1 MTDEAPKTG
10 LVKYDAMVTAID
22 ICHRVDEAVEI
33 RNQASALKL
42 YMRMAGNREAERKA
56 AEIRIRAERKVGL
69 LTREME
75 TKPGARTDRQPPS
88 TTERGSDE
96 QPSPNLGRGP
106 APKRD
111 ILHEAG
117 ISSQRAS
124 EWERLAD
131 IPDDKFE
138 TAMAES
144 EMPTTTGILATT
156 ALPKAVAIAPRAM
169 KIWSLCKALSSDGY
183 LAQDPATVLAT
194 MSAEMLDDMHRLA
207 PEISRWFASIGKVAH
222 D

>member
-1 MTDEAPKTG
+1 
-10 LVKYDAMVTAID
+10 MVTAID

-75 TKPGARTDRQPPS
+75 TKPGTRTDRQPHS
-88 TTERGSDE
+88 TTVRGSDE
-96 QPSPNLGRGP
+96 HLGRGS
-106 APKRD
+106 APKREFLD
-111 ILHEAG
+111 EAG

-131 IPDDKFE
+131 IPDDQFE
-138 TAMAES
+138 TELAES
-144 EMPTTTGILATT
+144 EMPTTSGIIAAT
-156 ALPKAVAIAPRAM
+156 APPKAVAIAPRAM
-169 KIWSLCKALSSDGY
+169 KKWSLCKALSSDGY
-183 LAQDPATVLAT
+183 LAQDPAAVLET
-194 MSAEMLDDMHRLA
+194 MSTEMVNDMHILA
-207 PEISRWFASIGKVAH
+207 PKIATWFGSIGKVAH